1 MTFNKVVFDIETTMT
16 ADKIWCIVCKHGD
29 TYYQFKEDRLHRF
42 AELIKQTEEV
52 IGHNII
58 GFDIPVVNTI
68 FGYDV
73 FANCKVT
80 DTLVLSRLLNPM
92 IEGGHSLR
100 NWGTKLGQNKIHFEQ
115 FDYFSEDM
123 LTYCRNDVELTER
136 LYKFLIKK
144 TADFGQSVELEHKV
158 AQIIQ
163 KQHERGFKINVVEA
177 YELQSKF
184 QEDMNDLT
192 TKVRQTFPP
201 MKIEEEFIPKSNNKA
216 RGYVK
221 GVPFTKVKYKEFNL
235 GSRQQIAERLMLL
248 GWKPK
253 KKTDKGHVI
262 VDEKVLSEIHNIP
275 EAKLINRFLMLQK
288 RIAQVNSWIEG
299 IKEDGRVHG
308 KVITNGTITGRM
320 SHQSPN
326 MAQIP
331 AVYSPYG
338 KECRALWTVNKGY
351 KLVGVDASGLE
362 LRMLAHYMNDER
374 YTHEVVNGD
383 IHRANQAAAGLESRD
398 KAKTFIYAFIYGAGS
413 KKIGSIIGGSER
425 DGERA
430 KEKFLRAT
438 PSLRSLRE
446 KVERVAQRRWVRGL
460 DQRKIIIR
468 HPHAALNT
476 LLQGA
481 GAIVMKYALTL
492 LEEYVIR
499 KQIKAFPV
507 VNVHDEFQYEVEES
521 RAEEFGRLAVQ
532 SIIDAGKQ
540 LNVRCPLNGEYKIG
554 NNWSETHSYD
564 SNRHQAIDF

>member
-144 TADFGQSVELEHKV
+144 TTDFGQSVELEHKV

-201 MKIEEEFIPKSNNKA
+201 MKIEEKFIPKSNNKA

-554 NNWSETHSYD
+554 NNWSETH
-564 SNRHQAIDF
+564 

>member
-92 IEGGHSLR
+92 IEGGHSLK

-136 LYKFLIKK
+136 LYKFLINK
-144 TADFGQSVELEHKV
+144 TKDFGMSIELEHKV

-201 MKIEEEFIPKSNNKA
+201 IKIEEEFIPKSNNKA

-362 LRMLAHYMNDER
+362 LRMLAHYMNDKD
-374 YTHEVVNGD
+374 YIYEVVNGD
-383 IHRANQAAAGLESRD
+383 IHTANQNAAGLESRD

-413 KKIGSIIGGSER
+413 AKIGSIIGGSTA

-492 LEEYVIR
+492 LEQYVIN

-532 SIIDAGKQ
+532 SIIDAGKK
-540 LNVRCPLNGEYKIG
+540 LNIRCPLNGKYKIG
-554 NNWSETHSYD
+554 NNWSETH
-564 SNRHQAIDF
+564 

>member
-58 GFDIPVVNTI
+58 GFDIQVVNTI

-144 TADFGQSVELEHKV
+144 TTDFGQSVELEHKV

-468 HPHAALNT
+468 HPQAALNT

-521 RAEEFGRLAVQ
+521 RAEEFGMLAVQ

-554 NNWSETHSYD
+554 NNWSETH
-564 SNRHQAIDF
+564 

>member
-92 IEGGHSLR
+92 IEGGHSLK

-136 LYKFLIKK
+136 LYKFLINK
-144 TADFGQSVELEHKV
+144 TKDFGMSIELEHKV

-362 LRMLAHYMNDER
+362 LRMLAHYMNDKD
-374 YTHEVVNGD
+374 YIYEVVNGD
-383 IHRANQAAAGLESRD
+383 IHRTNQAAAGLESRD

-413 KKIGSIIGGSER
+413 AKIGSIIGGSTA

-468 HPHAALNT
+468 YPHAALNT

-481 GAIVMKYALTL
+481 GATVMKYALTL
-492 LEEYVIR
+492 LEEYVSIN
-499 KQIKAFPV
+499 KIKAYPV

-521 RAEEFGRLAVQ
+521 KTEQFGKLAVQ
-532 SIIDAGKQ
+532 SIIEAGKQ
-540 LNVRCPLNGEYKIG
+540 LNVRCPLNAKYKVG
-554 NNWSETHSYD
+554 NNWSETH
-564 SNRHQAIDF
+564 

>member
-92 IEGGHSLR
+92 IEGGHSLK

-136 LYKFLIKK
+136 LYKFLINK
-144 TADFGQSVELEHKV
+144 TKDFGMSIELEHKV

-362 LRMLAHYMNDER
+362 LRMLAHYMNDKD
-374 YTHEVVNGD
+374 YIYEVVNGD
-383 IHRANQAAAGLESRD
+383 IHTTNQNAAGLESRD

-413 KKIGSIIGGSER
+413 AKIGSIIGGSTA

-492 LEEYVIR
+492 LEQYVIN

-532 SIIDAGKQ
+532 SIIDAGKK
-540 LNVRCPLNGEYKIG
+540 LNIRCPLNGEYKIG
-554 NNWSETHSYD
+554 NNWSETH
-564 SNRHQAIDF
+564 

>member
-92 IEGGHSLR
+92 IEGGHSLK

-136 LYKFLIKK
+136 LYKFLINK
-144 TADFGQSVELEHKV
+144 TKDFGMSIELEHKV

-201 MKIEEEFIPKSNNKA
+201 MKVEEEFIPKSNNKA

-383 IHRANQAAAGLESRD
+383 IHTANQTAAGLESRD

-492 LEEYVIR
+492 LEQYVIN

-532 SIIDAGKQ
+532 SIIDAGKK
-540 LNVRCPLNGEYKIG
+540 LNIRCPLNGEYKIG
-554 NNWSETHSYD
+554 NNWSETH
-564 SNRHQAIDF
+564 

>member
-80 DTLVLSRLLNPM
+80 DTLVLSSLLNPM
-92 IEGGHSLR
+92 IEGGQSLR

-362 LRMLAHYMNDER
+362 LRMLAHYMNDKD

-383 IHRANQAAAGLESRD
+383 IHTANQTAAGLESRD

-554 NNWSETHSYD
+554 NNWSETH
-564 SNRHQAIDF
+564 

>member
-92 IEGGHSLR
+92 IEGGHSLK

-115 FDYFSEDM
+115 FDFFSEDM

-136 LYKFLIKK
+136 LYKFLINK
-144 TADFGQSVELEHKV
+144 TKDFGQSVELEHKV

-184 QEDMNDLT
+184 QEDMNNLT
-192 TKVRQTFPP
+192 SKVRETFPP
-201 MKIEEEFIPKSNNKA
+201 LKIEEEFIPKSNNKA

-235 GSRQQIAERLMLL
+235 GSRQQIAERLVML

-253 KKTDKGHVI
+253 KKTDKGHII

-275 EAKLINRFLMLQK
+275 EAKLINRYLMLQK
-288 RIAQVNSWIEG
+288 RIAQVNSWIEA

-362 LRMLAHYMNDER
+362 LRMLAHYMNDKD
-374 YTHEVVNGD
+374 YIYEVVNGD
-383 IHRANQAAAGLESRD
+383 IHTANQNAAGLESRD

-425 DGERA
+425 DGERT

-492 LEEYVIR
+492 LEQYVIN

-554 NNWSETHSYD
+554 NNWSETH
-564 SNRHQAIDF
+564 

>member
-42 AELIKQTEEV
+42 AELIKQTDEV

-68 FGYDV
+68 FGYDL

-92 IEGGHSLR
+92 IDGGHSLR

-136 LYKFLIKK
+136 LYKFLISK
-144 TADFGQSVELEHKV
+144 TKDFGQSIELEHRV

-201 MKIEEEFIPKSNNKA
+201 LKIEEEFIPKSNNKS

-221 GVPFTKVKYKEFNL
+221 GVPFIKVKYKEFNL
-235 GSRQQIAERLMLL
+235 GSRQQIAERLVML

-253 KKTDKGHVI
+253 KKTDKGHII
-262 VDEKVLSEIHNIP
+262 VDEKVLSQIHNIP
-275 EAKLINRFLMLQK
+275 EAKLINRYLMLQK
-288 RIAQVNSWIEG
+288 RIAQVNSWIEA

-362 LRMLAHYMNDER
+362 LRMLAHYMNDKD

-383 IHRANQAAAGLESRD
+383 IHTANQTAAGLESRD

-540 LNVRCPLNGEYKIG
+540 LNVRCPLNGKYKIG
-554 NNWSETHSYD
+554 NNWSETH
-564 SNRHQAIDF
+564 

>member
-42 AELIKQTEEV
+42 AELIKQTDEV

-73 FANCKVT
+73 FENCKVT

-92 IEGGHSLR
+92 IEGGHSLK

-136 LYKFLIKK
+136 LYKFLINK
-144 TADFGQSVELEHKV
+144 TKDFGQSIELEHRV

-163 KQHERGFKINVVEA
+163 KQHEKGFKINVVEA
-177 YELQSKF
+177 YELQAKF

-201 MKIEEEFIPKSNNKA
+201 MKIEEEFIPKTNNKS

-235 GSRQQIAERLMLL
+235 GSRQQIAERLVML

-253 KKTDKGHVI
+253 KKTDKGHII

-275 EAKLINRFLMLQK
+275 EAKLINRYLMLQK
-288 RIAQVNSWIEG
+288 RIAQVNSWIEA

-362 LRMLAHYMNDER
+362 LRMLAHYMNDKD

-383 IHRANQAAAGLESRD
+383 IHTANKVAAGLESRD

-425 DGERA
+425 DGERT

-554 NNWSETHSYD
+554 NNWSETH
-564 SNRHQAIDF
+564 

>member
-42 AELIKQTEEV
+42 AELIKQTDEV

-58 GFDIPVVNTI
+58 GFDIPVVNKI

-73 FANCKVT
+73 FENCKVT

-92 IEGGHSLR
+92 IDGGHSLK

-136 LYKFLIKK
+136 LYKFLMKK
-144 TADFGQSVELEHKV
+144 TTNFGQSIELEHRV

-201 MKIEEEFIPKSNNKA
+201 MKVEEEFIPKSNNKA

-262 VDEKVLSEIHNIP
+262 VDEKVLSQIHNIP

-383 IHRANQAAAGLESRD
+383 IHTANQTAAGLESRD

-468 HPHAALNT
+468 YPHAALNT

-554 NNWSETHSYD
+554 NNWSETH
-564 SNRHQAIDF
+564 

>member
-92 IEGGHSLR
+92 IEGGHSLK

-115 FDYFSEDM
+115 FDFFSEDM

-136 LYKFLIKK
+136 LYKFLINK
-144 TADFGQSVELEHKV
+144 TKDFGMSIELEHKV

-184 QEDMNDLT
+184 QEDMNNLT
-192 TKVRQTFPP
+192 SKVRETFPP
-201 MKIEEEFIPKSNNKA
+201 LKIEEEFIPKSNNKA

-235 GSRQQIAERLMLL
+235 GSRQQIAERLVML

-253 KKTDKGHVI
+253 KKTDKGHII

-275 EAKLINRFLMLQK
+275 EAKLINRYLMLQK
-288 RIAQVNSWIEG
+288 RIAQVNSWIEA

-362 LRMLAHYMNDER
+362 LRMLAHYMNDKD
-374 YTHEVVNGD
+374 YIYEVVNGD
-383 IHRANQAAAGLESRD
+383 IHTANQNAAGLESRD

-425 DGERA
+425 DGERT

-492 LEEYVIR
+492 LEQYVIN

-532 SIIDAGKQ
+532 SIIDAGKK
-540 LNVRCPLNGEYKIG
+540 LNIRCPLNGKYKIG
-554 NNWSETHSYD
+554 NNWSETH
-564 SNRHQAIDF
+564 

>member
-42 AELIKQTEEV
+42 AELIKQTDEV

-144 TADFGQSVELEHKV
+144 TTDFGQSVELEHRV
-158 AQIIQ
+158 AQIIY

-262 VDEKVLSEIHNIP
+262 VDEKVLSQIHNIP

-554 NNWSETHSYD
+554 NNWSETH
-564 SNRHQAIDF
+564 

>member
-1 MTFNKVVFDIETTMT
+1 MT

-144 TADFGQSVELEHKV
+144 TTDFGQSVELEHKV

-374 YTHEVVNGD
+374 YTYEVVNGD

-554 NNWSETHSYD
+554 NNWSETH
-564 SNRHQAIDF
+564 

>member
-1 MTFNKVVFDIETTMT
+1 MTFNKVLFDIETTMT

-92 IEGGHSLR
+92 IEGGHSLK

-136 LYKFLIKK
+136 LYKFLINK
-144 TADFGQSVELEHKV
+144 TKDFGMSIELEHKV

-201 MKIEEEFIPKSNNKA
+201 MKVEEEFIPKSNNKA

-362 LRMLAHYMNDER
+362 LRMLAHYMNDKD

-383 IHRANQAAAGLESRD
+383 IHTTNQIAAGLASRD
-398 KAKTFIYAFIYGAGS
+398 ESKTFIYAFIYGAGS

-425 DGERA
+425 DGERI

-446 KVERVAQRRWVRGL
+446 KVERIASRRWVRGL

-468 HPHAALNT
+468 YPHAALNT

-481 GAIVMKYALTL
+481 GATVMKYALTL
-492 LEEYVIR
+492 LEEYVKI
-499 KQIKAFPV
+499 KQIKALPV
-507 VNVHDEFQYEVEES
+507 VNVHDEFQYEVEEK
-521 RAEEFGRLAVQ
+521 RADEFGMLAVQ
-532 SIIDAGKQ
+532 SIVDAGKQ

-554 NNWSETHSYD
+554 NNWSETH
-564 SNRHQAIDF
+564 

>member
-29 TYYQFKEDRLHRF
+29 TYYQFREDKLHRF
-42 AELIKQTEEV
+42 EDFIKQTDEV

-58 GFDIPVVNTI
+58 GFDIPVVNKI
-68 FGYDV
+68 FGYDL
-73 FANCKVT
+73 FANCKKT
-80 DTLVLSRLLNPM
+80 DTLILSRLLNPM
-92 IEGGHSLR
+92 IEGGHSLK
-100 NWGTKLGQNKIHFEQ
+100 NWGTKLGHNKIHFEQ
-115 FDYFSEDM
+115 FDFFTEEM
-123 LTYCRNDVELTER
+123 LTYCRNDVDLTER
-136 LYKFLIKK
+136 LYKFLINK
-144 TADFGQSVELEHKV
+144 TKDFGQSIELEHKV
-158 AQIIQ
+158 AEIIQ
-163 KQHERGFKINVVEA
+163 KQHDRGFKINVIDA
-177 YELQSKF
+177 YELQCKF

-192 TKVRQTFPP
+192 SKVRETFPP
-201 MKIEEEFIPKSNNKA
+201 LKIETEFIPKSNNKA

-235 GSRQQIAERLMLL
+235 GSRQQIAERLVML

-253 KKTDKGHVI
+253 KKTDKGHII

-275 EAKLINRFLMLQK
+275 EAKLINRYLMLQK
-288 RIAQVNSWIEG
+288 RIAQVSSWIEA

-362 LRMLAHYMNDER
+362 LRMLAHYMNDKD
-374 YTHEVVNGD
+374 YIHEVVNGD
-383 IHRANQAAAGLESRD
+383 IHTTNQVAAGLGSRD
-398 KAKTFIYAFIYGAGS
+398 ESKTFIYAFIYGAGS

-425 DGERA
+425 DGERI

-438 PSLRSLRE
+438 PSLRHLRE
-446 KVERVAQRRWVRGL
+446 KVERIAQRRWVRGL

-468 HPHAALNT
+468 YPHAALNT

-481 GAIVMKYALTL
+481 GATVMKYALTL

-507 VNVHDEFQYEVEES
+507 VNVHDEFQYEVEEN
-521 RAEEFGRLAVQ
+521 RADEFGRLAVQ

-554 NNWSETHSYD
+554 NNWSETH
-564 SNRHQAIDF
+564 

>member
-92 IEGGHSLR
+92 IEGGHSLK
-100 NWGTKLGQNKIHFEQ
+100 NWGTKLGQNKINFEQ
-115 FDYFSEDM
+115 FDFFSEDM

-136 LYKFLIKK
+136 LYKFLINK
-144 TADFGQSVELEHKV
+144 TKDFGMSIELEHKV

-184 QEDMNDLT
+184 QEDMNNLT
-192 TKVRQTFPP
+192 SKVRETFPP
-201 MKIEEEFIPKSNNKA
+201 LKIEEEFIPKSNNKA

-235 GSRQQIAERLMLL
+235 GSRQQIAERLVML

-253 KKTDKGHVI
+253 KKTDKGHII

-275 EAKLINRFLMLQK
+275 EAKLINRYLMLQK
-288 RIAQVNSWIEG
+288 RIAQVNSWIEA

-362 LRMLAHYMNDER
+362 LRMLAHYMNDKD
-374 YTHEVVNGD
+374 YIYEVVNGD
-383 IHRANQAAAGLESRD
+383 IHTANQNAAGLESRD

-425 DGERA
+425 DGERT

-481 GAIVMKYALTL
+481 GAIVMKYALTI
-492 LEEYVIR
+492 LEQYVIN

-554 NNWSETHSYD
+554 NNWSETH
-564 SNRHQAIDF
+564 

>member
-374 YTHEVVNGD
+374 YTYEVVNGD

-554 NNWSETHSYD
+554 NNWSETH
-564 SNRHQAIDF
+564 

>member
-68 FGYDV
+68 CGYDV

-92 IEGGHSLR
+92 IEGGHSLK

-115 FDYFSEDM
+115 FDFFSEDM

-136 LYKFLIKK
+136 LYKFLINK
-144 TADFGQSVELEHKV
+144 TKDFGMSIELEHKV

-184 QEDMNDLT
+184 QEDMNNLT
-192 TKVRQTFPP
+192 SKVRETFPP
-201 MKIEEEFIPKSNNKA
+201 LKIEEEFIPKSNNKA

-235 GSRQQIAERLMLL
+235 GSRQQIAERLVML

-253 KKTDKGHVI
+253 KKTDKGHII

-275 EAKLINRFLMLQK
+275 EAKLINRYLMLQK
-288 RIAQVNSWIEG
+288 RIAQVNSWIEA

-362 LRMLAHYMNDER
+362 LRMLAHYMNDKD
-374 YTHEVVNGD
+374 YIHEVVNGD
-383 IHRANQAAAGLESRD
+383 IHTANQNAAGLESRD

-425 DGERA
+425 DGERT

-481 GAIVMKYALTL
+481 GAIVMKYALTI
-492 LEEYVIR
+492 LEQYVIN

-507 VNVHDEFQYEVEES
+507 VNVHDEFQYEVEQS

-554 NNWSETHSYD
+554 NNWSETH
-564 SNRHQAIDF
+564 

>member
-1 MTFNKVVFDIETTMT
+1 MTFNKVIFDIETTMT

-29 TYYQFKEDRLHRF
+29 TYYQFREDKLHRF
-42 AELIKQTEEV
+42 EEFIKQTDEV

-58 GFDIPVVNTI
+58 GFDIPVVNKI
-68 FGYDV
+68 FGYDL
-73 FANCKVT
+73 FANCKKT
-80 DTLVLSRLLNPM
+80 DTLILSRLLNPM
-92 IEGGHSLR
+92 IEGGHSLK
-100 NWGTKLGQNKIHFEQ
+100 NWGTKLGHNKIHFEQ
-115 FDYFSEDM
+115 FDFFTEEM

-136 LYKFLIKK
+136 LYKFLINK
-144 TADFGQSVELEHKV
+144 TKDFGQSIELEHKV
-158 AQIIQ
+158 AEIIQ
-163 KQHERGFKINVVEA
+163 KQHDRGFKINVIDA
-177 YELQSKF
+177 YELQCKF

-192 TKVRQTFPP
+192 SKVRETFPP
-201 MKIEEEFIPKSNNKA
+201 LKVETEFIPKSNNKA

-235 GSRQQIAERLMLL
+235 GSRQQIAERLVML

-253 KKTDKGHVI
+253 KKTDKGHII

-275 EAKLINRFLMLQK
+275 EAKLINRYLMLQK
-288 RIAQVNSWIEG
+288 RIAQVSSWIEA

-362 LRMLAHYMNDER
+362 LRMLAHYMNDKD
-374 YTHEVVNGD
+374 YIHEVVNGD
-383 IHRANQAAAGLESRD
+383 IHTTNQVAAGLGSRD
-398 KAKTFIYAFIYGAGS
+398 ESKTFIYAFIYGAGS

-425 DGERA
+425 DGERI

-438 PSLRSLRE
+438 PSLRYLRE
-446 KVERVAQRRWVRGL
+446 KVERIAQRRWVRGL

-468 HPHAALNT
+468 YPHAALNT

-481 GAIVMKYALTL
+481 GATVMKYASTL

-507 VNVHDEFQYEVEES
+507 VNVHDEFQYEVEEG
-521 RAEEFGRLAVQ
+521 RANEFGRLAVQ

-554 NNWSETHSYD
+554 NNWSETH
-564 SNRHQAIDF
+564 

>member
-144 TADFGQSVELEHKV
+144 TTDFGQSVELEHKV

-425 DGERA
+425 DGERT

-554 NNWSETHSYD
+554 NNWSETH
-564 SNRHQAIDF
+564 